1 MWNAE
6 QHATKCNQAD
16 AAGFVQKPLEF
27 FGVGPGAQPMLQA
40 VSSLVAVDH
49 STLCHGYW
57 PRDVRYKGRIYDT
70 AVLLEQWRD
79 GEAWYINRGFTAT
92 LCYEA
97 TPGATPICPV
107 GSIVVW
113 SNFSGATTVRMEG
126 KVTAI
131 APSGL
136 LDVAPSAASMLA
148 AGVQAGLLHYD
159 DGSVSWWP
167 TAHVSASEVLMSTFT
182 ITGTFKSRQCGHFC
196 IDQVT
201 GCRLPNLMCTA
212 CSNITVQDDFRAR
225 VLLANTPPS
234 AKASRTRIDRLPTV
248 PAIISV
254 ARAATKRC
262 RTAEWG
268 LMLARCALARS
279 QKQVRSMR
287 ERMEASIISGDLR
300 TFAADVRFC
309 VDNGKFEGREPLL
322 SFIKDVVH
330 DLRLQSDEGKHS
342 RGMRWHEST
351 KRLLAVLKKFGGPRS
366 HQPPNRS
373 PSPALRPRCC
383 SLRCAAAAPP
393 LRRFM
398 QFP

>member
-6 QHATKCNQAD
+6 QHATKCNRAD

-113 SNFSGATTVRMEG
+113 SNSSGATTLRMEG

-225 VLLANTPPS
+225 VLLANAPPS

-268 LMLARCALARS
+268 LMLARCALARG
-279 QKQVRSMR
+279 QKQVQ
-287 ERMEASIISGDLR
+287 ASYR
-300 TFAADVRFC
+300 QNHNATFMVLTSHFY
-309 VDNGKFEGREPLL
+309 
-322 SFIKDVVH
+322 FI
-330 DLRLQSDEGKHS
+330 
-342 RGMRWHEST
+342 
-351 KRLLAVLKKFGGPRS
+351 
-366 HQPPNRS
+366 
-373 PSPALRPRCC
+373 
-383 SLRCAAAAPP
+383 
-393 LRRFM
+393 
-398 QFP
+398 